1 MDIAGEMCINNGVTE
16 KLKRKGVRD
25 YDRDSF
31 DSREF

>member
-25 YDRDSF
+25 YDRD
-31 DSREF
+31 